1 MPADNATLEC
11 AERMLPPGSR
21 FCYCPGLARCRL
33 DELVLIHPTRP
44 LTTERD
50 FCAILDHWQPAS
62 ARGDPVLLPRARALH
77 SRARGAVR
85 NVFTE
90 RRLEVRLGRNFSSL
104 APELQ
109 QTFYIGD
116 GLTGEGSGAVQSFLV
131 PDTATRLFLGFL
143 DGAYFVGGPDYYDNN
158 RGSFAVTA
166 VAVPEPSTC
175 AMALAG
181 LACGG
186 YSMFRRRKQA

>member
-1 MPADNATLEC
+1 M
-11 AERMLPPGSR
+11 
-21 FCYCPGLARCRL
+21 FLAG
-33 DELVLIHPTRP
+33 VF
-44 LTTERD
+44 LTDAAPSGR
-50 FCAILDHWQPAS
+50 APAS
-62 ARGDPVLLPRARALH
+62 LDFSSTA
-77 SRARGAVR
+77 
-85 NVFTE
+85 
-90 RRLEVRLGRNFSSL
+90 LGRNFSSL

-186 YSMFRRRKQA
+186 YSMFRRRKQT